1 MALNLPSGARF
12 PVTGST
18 PGSLPPFCVIGNLN
32 TDLIIHGVPELPSW
46 GTEVE
51 GTEHVFLSAGQAGYL
66 ALALVHLSAEVRVV
80 GVVGDDDAGRGIVAD
95 LRQAGVDVSAVELG
109 RSGATG
115 ITVAIVRPD
124 GERAFVSDSAVLREC
139 DEALILRHWQEAA
152 APVVCLVGLNIL
164 PSLSLDA
171 ARRLLGRARAEGS
184 LTVLDYGWD
193 PGQWPP
199 ETVRALRALLCEVD
213 VFLPNLEE
221 ARVLTG
227 LSSAEAAA
235 EALVA
240 DGAGLVVVKRGA
252 DGSYARSRDHA
263 LSGAAF
269 PASVRDTVGAGDVFN
284 AGFLCGYLPTGDVA
298 AGLRL
303 GGAAAATYISRSTQR
318 FPSIKEALAVAEL
331 ESAP

>member
-1 MALNLPSGARF
+1 MT
-12 PVTGST
+12 VST
-18 PGSLPPFCVIGNLN
+18 LGLLPPFCVIGNLN
-32 TDLIIHGVPELPSW
+32 TDLIIRGVPELPSW

-51 GTEHVFLSAGQAGYL
+51 GTEHVFLSSGQAGYL
-66 ALALVHLSAEVRVV
+66 ALALVHLSAEARVV
-80 GVVGDDDAGRGIVAD
+80 GIVGDDDAGRGIVAD
-95 LRQAGVDVSAVELG
+95 LRQAGVDVSAIELG

-124 GERAFVSDSAVLREC
+124 GERAFVSESAVLREC
-139 DEALILRHWQEAA
+139 DESLILRHWQEAA
-152 APVVCLVGLNIL
+152 APVVCLVGLNNL

-171 ARRLLGRARAEGS
+171 ARRLLARARAEGS

-199 ETVRALRALLCEVD
+199 ETVRALRGLLCEVD

-227 LSSAEAAA
+227 LSNAEAAA

-263 LSGAAF
+263 LRGAAF

-284 AGFLCGYLPTGDVA
+284 AGFLCGYVPARDVA

-303 GGAAAATYISRSTQR
+303 GAAAAATYISRSTQR
-318 FPSIKEALAVAEL
+318 FPSIKEVLEVAEL
-331 ESAP
+331 ESANR